1 MVAKRISLEDYS
13 NRLTTECNR
22 VYDIVKVAKSRGL
35 DPKLDVEIPQA
46 IDLSERT
53 QKLLKFLHDRN
64 TAQQIRELTK
74 VHDENRELVAL
85 DIARIVC
92 AESYLYGIKET
103 CPTCGGKGTIPRG
116 RGFEISCDDCGGSG
130 YNLGY
135 GKEVFQDYKIT
146 LEA

>member
-13 NRLTTECNR
+13 SRLTTECNR

-35 DPKLDVEIPQA
+35 DPKLDIEIPQA

-92 AESYLYGIKET
+92 AESYLGALVVLSVVEGPLERFLRLTGWHRRLRLLLLLI
-103 CPTCGGKGTIPRG
+103 
-116 RGFEISCDDCGGSG
+116 
-130 YNLGY
+130 LGLSFY
-135 GKEVFQDYKIT
+135 HLWV
-146 LEA
+146 